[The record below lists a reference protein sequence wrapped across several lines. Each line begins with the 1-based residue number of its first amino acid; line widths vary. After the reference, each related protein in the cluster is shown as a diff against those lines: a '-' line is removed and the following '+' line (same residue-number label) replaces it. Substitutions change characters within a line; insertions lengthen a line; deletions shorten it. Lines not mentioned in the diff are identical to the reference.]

1 MRHLILFSAGLVSLS
16 LSAEACQNRG
26 HNSVPDSDT
35 IVVTPVEEPRCEALN
50 PDTCFA
56 SIQEIDYR
64 IDTFDVVHSGIVDSF
79 ADLFAEAPG
88 ILTFRGNPAR
98 NAMVFELD
106 SQPDS
111 LCVDWTFVTKTDNRK
126 TSHGQ
131 WGGGTGWTGQP
142 LYVAW
147 PDSLAAHYKAL
158 GTMMPEA
165 GSREVIFAS
174 LCSQLYFVD
183 FETGEPSRE
192 PIFVNHPIKGT
203 PLIDPTLDG
212 KIYVGHGVKADSA
225 PWGQI
230 VVDLER
236 HAIVQEFGVDRRAW
250 RGWGAYDSSPL
261 RFGQFVFRPGENG
274 TLYKW
279 LVQGDT
285 LTLHSTLRYRK
296 RGAGAPGVESSMS
309 VWRNY
314 GYLNDNHGN
323 VMCVNLNTLKP
334 VWRYDNH
341 DDSDATPVVSHEG
354 DSTFVYSGC
363 EVDRKSG
370 AARCHF
376 VKLNA
381 LTGMKVW
388 EDTTTSHQAH
398 ALGKHF
404 DGGYYATPLLGRGAC
419 EDLVFVNRV
428 LNTKNLNGELVAFEK
443 ATGRQRYT
451 LPLRHYAWSSPIGFV
466 SKDGKFTIFTGDTA
480 GNAYLID
487 GETGELLYR
496 QRIGSNFESSPIAV
510 GNSVVLGSRGNK
522 VFKIRLLRR

>member
-1 MRHLILFSAGLVSLS
+1 MSI
-16 LSAEACQNRG
+16 SAEACLQQRQEDVTAADTTEEETIE
-26 HNSVPDSDT
+26 VPA
-35 IVVTPVEEPRCEALN
+35 VELLN

-56 SIQEIDYR
+56 SIQDINYR
-64 IDTFDVVHSGIVDSF
+64 VDTFDVAHSGEVESF
-79 ADLFAEAPG
+79 RDLFTDAPG

-98 NAMVFELD
+98 NAMVTELER
-106 SQPDS
+106 QPDS
-111 LCVDWTFVTKTDNRK
+111 LCVEWTFITKTDNRK
-126 TSHGQ
+126 TSHGS

-142 LYVAW
+142 LYVEW
-147 PDSLAAHYKAL
+147 PDSLASHYKAL
-158 GTMMPEA
+158 GTMKAEA
-165 GSREVIFAS
+165 GRREVIFAS

-192 PIFVNHPIKGT
+192 PIYVNHPIKGT
-203 PLIDPTLDG
+203 PLIDPTLNG
-212 KIYVGHGVKADSA
+212 LVYVGHGVKADSA

-230 VVDLER
+230 VVDLEK
-236 HAIVQEFGVDRRAW
+236 HAIKQEFGVDRRAW

-261 RFGQFVFRPGENG
+261 RFGSFVFRPGENG

-279 LVQGDT
+279 LVSADT
-285 LTLHSTLRYRK
+285 VTLHSTLRYRK
-296 RGAGAPGVESSMS
+296 KGAGAPGVESSMS

-323 VMCVNLNTLKP
+323 VLCVNLNTLKP

-341 DDSDATPVVSHEG
+341 DDSDGTPVVSVEG
-354 DSTFVYSGC
+354 DSVFVYSGC
-363 EVDRKSG
+363 EVDRK
-370 AARCHF
+370 AAAACCHF
-376 VKLNA
+376 VKLDA
-381 LTGMKVW
+381 MTGAKVW
-388 EDTTTSHQAH
+388 EDTTTSRQAH

-451 LPLRHYAWSSPIGFV
+451 VPLRHYAWSSPIGFV

-487 GETGELLYR
+487 GETGEVLYR
-496 QRIGSNFESSPIAV
+496 QRVGSNFESSPIAV

-522 VFKIRLLRR
+522 VFKMRLLTR